1 MLIYSLL
8 RSRGVVH
15 YNGMMQHSDDIDKRI
30 GARIRV
36 ERETRGW
43 SLTDLAHR
51 ASVSRAMIHK
61 VEHGTSSPTANLL
74 AKISGAFGLTMSTL
88 MARAELGQGRLLRRE
103 DQPVWVDPATGYE
116 RRHLSPQSD
125 MPLDLVQV
133 HLPAG
138 RSVPMPAA
146 VFALMRQLIWVLEGD
161 LIFCEGD
168 VRHSLRAG
176 DCLALGPP
184 SDCVFI
190 NESESECRY
199 AVAVLRSA

>member
-1 MLIYSLL
+1 MTARLPWVRFVYYS
-8 RSRGVVH
+8 R
-15 YNGMMQHSDDIDKRI
+15 MMQAGVDIDKRI

-43 SLTDLAHR
+43 SLTELAHR

-61 VEHGTSSPTANLL
+61 VEHGSSSPTAHLL

-88 MARAELGQGRLLRRE
+88 MARAELGQGRLLRHE
-103 DQPVWVDPATGYE
+103 DQPVWVDPATGYQ

-133 HLPAG
+133 RLPAG
-138 RSVPMPAA
+138 RRVPMPAA
-146 VFALMRQLIWVLEGD
+146 VFALMRQLIWVLQGD
-161 LIFCEGD
+161 LTFCEGD
-168 VRHSLRAG
+168 VRHLLRAG

-190 NESESECRY
+190 NESDADCLY